1 MNSQIFWGCLSVQD
15 FFGNYNW
22 DGIARQDL
30 SENQFL
36 ESNWLSLTVED
47 FFNQNN
53 WQGLARKSQATRS
66 LSMTMPVSEF
76 FGIFGWERQTQV
88 AVASVSK
95 SAPKKPVSSSDDFTI
110 ANLSNLF

>member
-1 MNSQIFWGCLSVQD
+1 MNDRTFWGCLSVRD

-22 DGIARQDL
+22 DGTLQQDL
-30 SENQFL
+30 SETPFL
-36 ESNWLSLTVED
+36 ASNWLCLTVED
-47 FFNQNN
+47 FFSQNN
-53 WQGLARKSQATRS
+53 WSGQARKTQATRS

-76 FGIFGWERQTQV
+76 FGIFGWESQAQV
-88 AVASVSK
+88 AVPSVPK